1 MDTLFEQV
9 AFWVLAVITVGGALA
24 VVHTQNMFRAAL
36 MLVVS
41 FLEGFGVN
49 LQHIAVGYNGIV
61 LEKDKFSETIL
72 QDGDVLEVVRPV
84 GGG

>member
-1 MDTLFEQV
+1 M
-9 AFWVLAVITVGGALA
+9 IK
-24 VVHTQNMFRAAL
+24 L
-36 MLVVS
+36 MVNGKPREVEGSLDLVS